1 MKSIRKSMKALSWGL
16 MLVGVSA
23 TIAIGQ
29 VSNSAV
35 QVDREIGASLIANM
49 WDDVFRAWEVNWSVD
64 GESTTEGS
72 TVAKSR
78 IYPKEQ
84 DMSRA
89 AFLSSSGD
97 FPRTNQIWK
106 YSVPLEKSGNSIGV
120 VDRKGPMTLKGSK
133 ESDRGWFGRHIP
145 YLKHVK
151 TVIRHPHLRVGDFIG
166 GSTTDLLYDLRRDG
180 YLRLEWQMKF

>member
-1 MKSIRKSMKALSWGL
+1 MKPSRKSMKALIWGL

-35 QVDREIGASLIANM
+35 HVDREIGAPLIANM

-64 GESTTEGS
+64 GESATENS

-78 IYPKEQ
+78 IYPKEKNV
-84 DMSRA
+84 SRA

-97 FPRTNQIWK
+97 FPRTDQSWK
-106 YSVPLEKSGNSIGV
+106 YSVPLEKSGNSIEA
-120 VDRKGPMTLKGSK
+120 VDRKGPMTLKGSRD
-133 ESDRGWFGRHIP
+133 SDVGWFGRHIP
-145 YLKHVK
+145 YLKQVK

-180 YLRLEWQMKF
+180 YVRLEWQMKF